1 MDLVRTLGVAI
12 DASKAEQGGNKA
24 SSAFAGVGKAARESE
39 KAVDGAGKAIHRT
52 GEGMKNSSRAGDV
65 LRETLNRQNAVL
77 GQLTLAT
84 ERMVTALNRN
94 RSGLDGVAASSVR
107 ASAAQTGLSSVA
119 RQTGEAMRSQTGAC
133 METAMALVRVAQAA
147 TVANTQLRALQSAGA
162 GGFGGGMG
170 GGLVPSPRGQ
180 IVPAQ
185 SAQIIPYGSG
195 AAAAREMKFV
205 GSGSTDAAAGLQRVN
220 MTGSKTGSVFSQLA
234 AGARGAAGALMS
246 FRGGLAAA
254 VAVLSARELINTE
267 VQVQK
272 TANALRYA
280 SGTAEEY
287 AKNARFVRNV
297 SGELGLELSST
308 AAEFAKLAASAKGTS
323 LEGDGIR
330 NLFVATAKAATALGL
345 SSAETGG
352 ALNAFSQ
359 MLSKGTVQA
368 EELRGQLG
376 ERLYGAFNLAA
387 KGMGVTTQELN
398 KMLERGEVTANQM
411 LPALTREMDKAF
423 GKDAQKAAGSL
434 QAEINRL
441 STAWT
446 DFQTSLLATGL
457 GDLLKNL
464 VTGAKDLLRIFTALN
479 EKQKDIDQYAAKA
492 VRRWTPDWVP
502 EWARTDTP
510 VSDVLSGG
518 LRGGLRAMSRG
529 VGAAADALNPRDPTA
544 AGALTLVNAPQTN
557 RQFADGLDEAMGFSR
572 GSVMRRNRQQTG
584 NLWGMSIGGEDV
596 TIRPTVQEPHWT
608 DGDRARVQQDF
619 QNTMQPFQ
627 VARPFDDGLTK
638 AIKELPNEFQ
648 RIKNIGEGTAK
659 SLEDNFSR
667 FTDMMVEAPDQIG
680 KAFRQMTA
688 GILQDIAKLTLRQ
701 SVVSPLVGA
710 LSTAIM
716 GIFGGTMAGGA
727 GGNFSNGGSALA
739 SIKHTGGIVG
749 VTPSTMRPVDPALF
763 HNAPRFHQGL
773 APDEFPAILQR
784 GEAVIPKNQVGRGG
798 PSITN
803 NFNVTVDG
811 SKGGSSDQNERLGRE
826 IAQQIEAMM
835 DQRLAR
841 AMQPRG
847 MLYQAYST

>member
-1 MDLVRTLGVAI
+1 
-12 DASKAEQGGNKA
+12 
-24 SSAFAGVGKAARESE
+24 
-39 KAVDGAGKAIHRT
+39 
-52 GEGMKNSSRAGDV
+52 
-65 LRETLNRQNAVL
+65 
-77 GQLTLAT
+77 
-84 ERMVTALNRN
+84 
-94 RSGLDGVAASSVR
+94 
-107 ASAAQTGLSSVA
+107 
-119 RQTGEAMRSQTGAC
+119 
-133 METAMALVRVAQAA
+133 
-147 TVANTQLRALQSAGA
+147 
-162 GGFGGGMG
+162 
-170 GGLVPSPRGQ
+170 
-180 IVPAQ
+180 
-185 SAQIIPYGSG
+185 
-195 AAAAREMKFV
+195 
-205 GSGSTDAAAGLQRVN
+205 

-308 AAEFAKLAASAKGTS
+308 SAEFAKLAASAKGTS

-479 EKQKDIDQYAAKA
+479 EQQKAIDQYAAKA
-492 VRRWTPDWVP
+492 IRRWTPDWVP

-518 LRGGLRAMSRG
+518 L
-529 VGAAADALNPRDPTA
+529 
-544 AGALTLVNAPQTN
+544 
-557 RQFADGLDEAMGFSR
+557 
-572 GSVMRRNRQQTG
+572 
-584 NLWGMSIGGEDV
+584 
-596 TIRPTVQEPHWT
+596 
-608 DGDRARVQQDF
+608 
-619 QNTMQPFQ
+619 
-627 VARPFDDGLTK
+627 
-638 AIKELPNEFQ
+638 
-648 RIKNIGEGTAK
+648 
-659 SLEDNFSR
+659 
-667 FTDMMVEAPDQIG
+667 
-680 KAFRQMTA
+680 
-688 GILQDIAKLTLRQ
+688 
-701 SVVSPLVGA
+701 
-710 LSTAIM
+710 
-716 GIFGGTMAGGA
+716 
-727 GGNFSNGGSALA
+727 
-739 SIKHTGGIVG
+739 
-749 VTPSTMRPVDPALF
+749 
-763 HNAPRFHQGL
+763 
-773 APDEFPAILQR
+773 
-784 GEAVIPKNQVGRGG
+784 
-798 PSITN
+798 
-803 NFNVTVDG
+803 
-811 SKGGSSDQNERLGRE
+811 
-826 IAQQIEAMM
+826 
-835 DQRLAR
+835 
-841 AMQPRG
+841 
-847 MLYQAYST
+847 